1 MSVQTKLKASDI
13 KFDEEAQ
20 TVTICGIRYS
30 AGMFRHFAE
39 SKEMIGWHKIRSRKG
54 GVLHVFTVP
63 KTIQETFDVIAGLK

>member
-1 MSVQTKLKASDI
+1 MQTKLRAQDI
-13 KFDEEAQ
+13 RFDEEAQ
-20 TVTICGIRYS
+20 TITILGIRY
-30 AGMFRHFAE
+30 AAAMFRHFAE